1 MGLPPRVRGKA
12 PACPRCNRRAGITP
26 AHAGKRCPQAGPHMH
41 FRDHPRTRGEKLLR
55 LERPK
60 SGRGSPPHTRG
71 KDGFRQMVVLA
82 LGITPARAGKSARGS
97 CLSKNR
103 RDHPRACGEKLTK
116 GKPGALEWGSPPR
129 VRGKVQFSSWSS
141 SPSGITPARAGKSFQ
156 LVVISGLNG
165 DHPRACGEKFN
176 KSSLNLSGIGSPPRV
191 RGKA

>member
-103 RDHPRACGEKLTK
+103 RDHPRACGEKSPKNWQHTIRK
-116 GKPGALEWGSPPR
+116 GSPPR
-129 VRGKVQFSSWSS
+129 VRGKVAVGC
-141 SPSGITPARAGKSFQ
+141 PGANGGGITPARAGKREM
-156 LVVISGLNG
+156 
-165 DHPRACGEKFN
+165 PCM
-176 KSSLNLSGIGSPPRV
+176 
-191 RGKA
+191 